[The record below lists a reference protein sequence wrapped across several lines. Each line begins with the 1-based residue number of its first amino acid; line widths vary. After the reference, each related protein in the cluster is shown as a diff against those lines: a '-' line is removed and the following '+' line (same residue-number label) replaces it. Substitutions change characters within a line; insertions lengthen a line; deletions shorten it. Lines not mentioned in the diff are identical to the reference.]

1 MSKNSIGHKIVAAR
15 KLKGLS
21 QEGLAEMANVS
32 LSTIQRIEKNA
43 VQPRSFTLKTLAT
56 ALELDFAELIA
67 VEETAPASVID
78 RSEHQFP
85 ALKRMVLL
93 GMLGSLIPLCN
104 ITFPLVFR
112 KRKKKAMLSDNS
124 AAGSV
129 LSFQIL
135 WTIAVVLSFFLVDF
149 IIYLFTGLEG
159 YRPVPVEF
167 FIYLFFVALN
177 LGISL
182 KQVSK
187 LNATNQQIFSFV
199 PNFF

>member
-1 MSKNSIGHKIVAAR
+1 MSKNNIGHKIVAAR
-15 KLKGLS
+15 KQQGLS
-21 QEGLAEMANVS
+21 QEALAEMANVS

-43 VQPRSFTLKTLAT
+43 VQPRSFTLKTLST
-56 ALELDFAELIA
+56 TLELDFATLIA
-67 VEETAPASVID
+67 VEETAQESVAD
-78 RSEHQFP
+78 TSVQEFP

-93 GMLGSLIPLCN
+93 GMLGALIPLCN
-104 ITFPLVFR
+104 IFFPLVFR
-112 KRKKKAMLSDNS
+112 KRKKKLLSNS
-124 AAGSV
+124 FAAGSI

-135 WTIAVVLSFFLVDF
+135 WTIAVVLSFFLADF
-149 IIYLFTGLEG
+149 VIYLVTGLEG

-167 FIYLFFVALN
+167 FIYLFFVVLN

-187 LNATNQQIFSFV
+187 LNVTNQKIFSFV

>member
-1 MSKNSIGHKIVAAR
+1 
-15 KLKGLS
+15 
-21 QEGLAEMANVS
+21 EGLAEMANVS

-56 ALELDFAELIA
+56 ALELDFAALIA
-67 VEETAPASVID
+67 VEETAPASVTD

-104 ITFPLVFR
+104 IIFPLVFR
-112 KRKKKAMLSDNS
+112 KRKKKLLSDS
-124 AAGSV
+124 FAAGSI

-187 LNATNQQIFSFV
+187 LNATNQKIFSFV